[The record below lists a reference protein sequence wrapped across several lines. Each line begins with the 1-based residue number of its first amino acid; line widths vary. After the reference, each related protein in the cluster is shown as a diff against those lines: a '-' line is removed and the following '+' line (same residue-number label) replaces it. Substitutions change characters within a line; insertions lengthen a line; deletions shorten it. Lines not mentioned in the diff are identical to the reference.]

1 MSTEINT
8 YEVLEIHN
16 VNAATMDTTE
26 KLVEYLQQFI
36 KGKELTDLNIP
47 KLELTV
53 DDRSFSLEG
62 SEDNGTQPLW
72 KEDTPLIQ
80 FLTYLP
86 TAKHIR
92 LEFCFSIMVRVAR
105 YGYDY
110 FEHYF
115 RNVEE
120 PEKLAE
126 NVTYKCLEYHDCDP
140 EVFSYCFQKTS
151 NGFIMGDPEY
161 ADNLSVAD
169 DISCWYNCNFECK
182 IDGSETLGTE
192 EERQELLL
200 KIQEFL
206 EKFDDCEGGM
216 DDTDEE
222 TYFYIQDITVFL
234 KPEQID
240 EYKAYLQYFYDFAL
254 ANQAEFT
261 LFADFTPDSEFEFAR
276 LTFLAE
282 DGKIIPKAMRY

>member
-1 MSTEINT
+1 M
-8 YEVLEIHN
+8 
-16 VNAATMDTTE
+16 
-26 KLVEYLQQFI
+26 
-36 KGKELTDLNIP
+36 
-47 KLELTV
+47 
-53 DDRSFSLEG
+53 
-62 SEDNGTQPLW
+62 
-72 KEDTPLIQ
+72 
-80 FLTYLP
+80 
-86 TAKHIR
+86 
-92 LEFCFSIMVRVAR
+92 
-105 YGYDY
+105 
-110 FEHYF
+110 
-115 RNVEE
+115 
-120 PEKLAE
+120 
-126 NVTYKCLEYHDCDP
+126 
-140 EVFSYCFQKTS
+140 
-151 NGFIMGDPEY
+151 
-161 ADNLSVAD
+161 
-169 DISCWYNCNFECK
+169 
-182 IDGSETLGTE
+182 GTE

-222 TYFYIQDITVFL
+222 TYFYIQDITFFL